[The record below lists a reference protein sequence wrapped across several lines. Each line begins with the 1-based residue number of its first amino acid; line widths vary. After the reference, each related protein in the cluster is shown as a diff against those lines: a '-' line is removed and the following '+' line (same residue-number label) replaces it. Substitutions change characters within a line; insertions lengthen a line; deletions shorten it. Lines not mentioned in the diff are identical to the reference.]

1 MIIIFSASPN
11 DVPAGGASTLTWTVT
26 GTVTKLTLSDGS
38 SNPAVDVTNTTQAS
52 VTPAAVTTYTLTA
65 TNSGGSDSKQVTVSV
80 HNPSLRL
87 QYTDPVS
94 TTAKILVVKNAA
106 STTNRLVIDVKV
118 GAAAVTAFGFA
129 MNIPL
134 ARTIPANPAT
144 SGPFSADGALT
155 PPGIMPVGVIHFA
168 ATTAAV
174 VVGGPAMP
182 RFLSVGV
189 AKHKSALADGDDI
202 WPAGA
207 TLFSI
212 ALKMVGSPAVGDVF
226 VGNTVARDPT
236 FRAAALH
243 KDGTEAVSKADIALG
258 DFIISL

>member
-1 MIIIFSASPN
+1 
-11 DVPAGGASTLTWTVT
+11 
-26 GTVTKLTLSDGS
+26 
-38 SNPAVDVTNTTQAS
+38 
-52 VTPAAVTTYTLTA
+52 
-65 TNSGGSDSKQVTVSV
+65 
-80 HNPSLRL
+80 
-87 QYTDPVS
+87 
-94 TTAKILVVKNAA
+94 
-106 STTNRLVIDVKV
+106 
-118 GAAAVTAFGFA
+118 
-129 MNIPL
+129 
-134 ARTIPANPAT
+134 
-144 SGPFSADGALT
+144 
-155 PPGIMPVGVIHFA
+155 MPVGVIHFA

-189 AKHKSALADGDDI
+189 AKHKSALADGDDT

-226 VGNTVARDPT
+226 IGNTVARDPT
-236 FRAAALH
+236 FRAAALR